1 MAALTVVLGHT
12 IVIKQ
17 TLDPHYQPTGIFS
30 FQAPGHLS
38 VLIFFI
44 LSGYVIG
51 LTNQRPLEA
60 ASIGTYL
67 KKRIVRIYPIYL
79 LSILLALGCTD
90 NYICAR
96 EQY

>member
-1 MAALTVVLGHT
+1 MLKVTDIQRPVNINSVEFKLTRTFDFKLEGLRGLAALTVVLGHT

-17 TLDPHYQPTGIFS
+17 TLDPHYQPTGVFS

-51 LTNQRPLEA
+51 LTNQRPLE
-60 ASIGTYL
+60 
-67 KKRIVRIYPIYL
+67 V
-79 LSILLALGCTD
+79 
-90 NYICAR
+90 
-96 EQY
+96 